1 MLKNFVHTKNLFIS
15 YWHSTHIYPTPP
27 PPSSTSS
34 RGWKHDLMTVIIIII
49 DTINEMTTSQLYG
62 INIHSIDIEVA
73 DNHTTKYQNE
83 HSENCCR

>member
-1 MLKNFVHTKNLFIS
+1 MYTQKTYLFLIGIAHTF
-15 YWHSTHIYPTPP
+15 TPP
-27 PPSSTSS
+27 PRPPSSTSS
-34 RGWKHDLMTVIIIII
+34 RGWKQDLMTVIIIII

-62 INIHSIDIEVA
+62 INIHSIDIEVV